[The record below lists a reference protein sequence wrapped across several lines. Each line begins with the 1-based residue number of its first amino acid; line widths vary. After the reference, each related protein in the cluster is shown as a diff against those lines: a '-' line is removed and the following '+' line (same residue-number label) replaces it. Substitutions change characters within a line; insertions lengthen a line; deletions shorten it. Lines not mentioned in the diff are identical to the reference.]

1 MYINRDEGSID
12 LIAVESFFFF
22 YEENELQVG
31 KGFYMEPKLSKAI
44 VRGLMRF

>member
-1 MYINRDEGSID
+1 MSID
-12 LIAVESFFFF
+12 LIAVEIIFF

-44 VRGLMRF
+44 VWGLM